1 MSCVSIKRALLAL
14 GGGDRWVARWQRPQ
28 DPKKGGVPN
37 LKGGAGTRRRGAG
50 AVRGREPE
58 RAWARARRHR
68 SSKGRGSKRVGLAV
82 PASVSPADY
91 CPNAGSPSAG
101 DLSVAGERGG
111 WRLARDRK

>member
-1 MSCVSIKRALLAL
+1 GRARA
-14 GGGDRWVARWQRPQ
+14 
-28 DPKKGGVPN
+28 
-37 LKGGAGTRRRGAG
+37 RRGSG
-50 AVRGREPE
+50 DVRGREPG
-58 RAWARARRHR
+58 RAWARARGDR

-111 WRLARDRK
+111 WRLARLWTATTAVLSACHQPRRQGSTRSKAGRSADRATI